1 MNLRFSLMV
10 LFQLYLKGLNVQT
23 DTVSVQ
29 TESVCAPAGSTL
41 FLGSECFLS
50 RWMFQSWILRTN
62 NKETIVDPSK
72 DSRYRY
78 IKDLFNW
85 CYLKIDRV
93 KETDAGTYYMSFMY
107 REGNAQIGLAEFTV
121 HVTDLQ
127 VSVDSDHVTEG
138 QNVTLTC
145 KTSCPQKQT
154 FIWFKNKVPLNVRY
168 SSDQLHVSAVSREDS
183 DRYSCALEHFHS
195 VTHVAY
201 ESAGIITLSSLLIIV
216 MLLVCAALWMM
227 KKYQKLKRPE
237 GKEQSKQDENVYA
250 NDTIL
255 PVTFDLEEK
264 GKSVHQEEEV
274 QYSHVHFC
282 KFTNAQF
289 TATSAQEADVQ
300 YAQITVQCQ
309 NNSGKC

>member
-1 MNLRFSLMV
+1 M
-10 LFQLYLKGLNVQT
+10 
-23 DTVSVQ
+23 
-29 TESVCAPAGSTL
+29 
-41 FLGSECFLS
+41 
-50 RWMFQSWILRTN
+50 
-62 NKETIVDPSK
+62 
-72 DSRYRY
+72 
-78 IKDLFNW
+78 
-85 CYLKIDRV
+85 
-93 KETDAGTYYMSFMY
+93 
-107 REGNAQIGLAEFTV
+107 
-121 HVTDLQ
+121 
-127 VSVDSDHVTEG
+127 
-138 QNVTLTC
+138 
-145 KTSCPQKQT
+145 
-154 FIWFKNKVPLNVRY
+154 
-168 SSDQLHVSAVSREDS
+168 HVSAVSREDS
-183 DRYSCALEHFHS
+183 DRYSCALEHFKTFPSAETLVS

-300 YAQITVQCQ
+300 YAQITAQCQ